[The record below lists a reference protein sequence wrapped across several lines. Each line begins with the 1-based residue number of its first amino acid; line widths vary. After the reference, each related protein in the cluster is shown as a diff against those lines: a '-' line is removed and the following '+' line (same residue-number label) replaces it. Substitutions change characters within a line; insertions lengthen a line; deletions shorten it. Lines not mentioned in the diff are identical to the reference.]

1 MFFFMAADKRFILK
15 TMTSGDLHEMIYS
28 LHQFYMHFDNNP
40 NSLLSRI
47 YGIFTIQ
54 MDKFSPVHVM
64 IMENCLPPVPKYE
77 LNHIFDMKG
86 SEFSREV
93 LKNVNISELK
103 TGKPTGSTVLKDLD
117 FRRLK
122 DLRKFISIN
131 D

>member
-1 MFFFMAADKRFILK
+1 MFFFLASDKRFILK
-15 TMTSGDLHEMIYS
+15 TMTSGDLREMIYS

-40 NSLLSRI
+40 NSMLARI

-64 IMENCLPPVPKYE
+64 IMENCLPPVPNFE
-77 LNHIFDMKG
+77 LQHIFDMKG

-93 LKNVNISELK
+93 LKKVNLSQLK
-103 TGKPTGSTVLKDLD
+103 RGKTTGSQVLKDLD

-122 DLRKFISIN
+122 DLRKFINLN